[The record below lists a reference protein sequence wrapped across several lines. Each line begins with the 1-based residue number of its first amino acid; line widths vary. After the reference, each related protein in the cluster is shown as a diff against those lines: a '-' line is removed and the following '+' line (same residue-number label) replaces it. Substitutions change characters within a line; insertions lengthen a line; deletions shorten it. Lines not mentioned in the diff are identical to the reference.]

1 MEYYIVYLIIGI
13 GLGLSTSS
21 IVTRNSKKVQ
31 NAKDDLEAKKTW
43 VKLLADRNEKQ
54 SLGVRK

>member
-1 MEYYIVYLIIGI
+1 MEYYIAFLIVGI

-31 NAKDDLEAKKTW
+31 NAKDNLEAQKAW
-43 VKLLADRNEKQ
+43 VKLVSDQNEKQ

>member
-31 NAKDDLEAKKTW
+31 NAKDDLEAKKAW